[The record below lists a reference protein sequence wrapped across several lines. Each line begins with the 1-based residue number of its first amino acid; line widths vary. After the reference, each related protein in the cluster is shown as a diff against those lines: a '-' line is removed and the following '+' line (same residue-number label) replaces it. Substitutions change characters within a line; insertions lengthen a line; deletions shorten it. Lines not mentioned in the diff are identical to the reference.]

1 MAMAFFCPTSTTNRL
16 PLVTPVLE
24 KIALQ
29 HGVVLSEHRD
39 YHGGIFRSLA
49 LVNGRRVGRHQHVE
63 FAKAISDRAAV
74 EAQAP

>member
-1 MAMAFFCPTSTTNRL
+1 ML
-16 PLVTPVLE
+16 
-24 KIALQ
+24 
-29 HGVVLSEHRD
+29 GEHRD

-74 EAQAP
+74 ESHSNLTNLGINAMDGADVAVVTSLS